1 MPKGRVLRKGMYI
14 LQNWLM
20 HGTAT
25 DSIQVP
31 LIEKIPGIDLL
42 YQEDND

>member
-1 MPKGRVLRKGMYI
+1 MLKGRVLRKGMYI

-20 HGTAT
+20 HGTST
-25 DSIQVP
+25 EVNSTP

>member
-1 MPKGRVLRKGMYI
+1 MHV

-20 HGTAT
+20 HGT
-25 DSIQVP
+25 SVSNELP

-42 YQEDND
+42 YQDNND